1 MPLNLITINA
11 ILFCEKMPLL
21 LPLLIQTTIDFYIWQ
36 VGIKSLHREY
46 KKRIIVDEEIRVI
59 FVSDQSTFC
68 NIYKKQIY
76 KGNLICNISGIISI
90 GREYIYSF
98 NIFSMQ
104 RYKPVMKYVPKRF
117 HYSSG
122 MVSPHGYR

>member
-1 MPLNLITINA
+1 MVKNIDSNNNTLY
-11 ILFCEKMPLL
+11 CEKMSLL
-21 LPLLIQTTIDFYIWQ
+21 LPLLIQTTIDFYIWR
-36 VGIKSLHREY
+36 VGIKSLHLEY
-46 KKRIIVDEEIRVI
+46 KKRILVDENIRVI

-104 RYKPVMKYVPKRF
+104 RYKPVVVYVPRRF

-122 MVSPHGYR
+122 MLDPHGYR